1 MQLHRVESH
10 LHTMRLRMLRN
21 RPIGGKQG
29 ELSVPLRAFIEGF
42 DLPTPGLMLAVMDLA
57 ELQHLALN
65 DLAAGTAPVLDD
77 IPITMLFAVFDAFV
91 ESQEHANQLSQ
102 KNSQE
107 KILGLHYRRFRKTRR

>member
-1 MQLHRVESH
+1 MQLHRIESH

-42 DLPTPGLMLAVMDLA
+42 DLPTPGLMLAVIDLA
-57 ELQHLALN
+57 EIQHLALN
-65 DLAAGTAPVLDD
+65 DPAAGTAPVRDD
-77 IPITMLFAVFDAFV
+77 MPITMLFAVFNAFV

-107 KILGLHYRRFRKTRR
+107 KILGLHYRQFRKTRR

>member
-21 RPIGGKQG
+21 HPIGGKQG
-29 ELSVPLRAFIEGF
+29 ELSMPLRAFIESF
-42 DLPTPGLMLAVMDLA
+42 DLTTPGLMLAVIDLA
-57 ELQHLALN
+57 EIQHLALN